1 MWNLNFNVTKF
12 KVMRIGRKNKEADY
26 KMIVN
31 EDEYTNIA
39 KCNEGK
45 DVGIILDKSFS
56 FFFGCFFLIHWLFVF
71 VLYVA
76 WKKSFFFSEIR
87 AFCLVLSD

>member
-1 MWNLNFNVTKF
+1 MH
-12 KVMRIGRKNKEADY
+12 IGRKNKDADY

-56 FFFGCFFLIHWLFVF
+56 FFFFFLIHWLFFF

-76 WKKSFFFSEIR
+76 LKKSVFFFIR
-87 AFCLVLSD
+87 NSCILSCFV